1 MRKLAK
7 TATRLKRRYP
17 AANSDLPGSRYTN
30 LPALWLMTDAA
41 RLPAPQKAIA
51 ALPQDAGVI
60 FRHYTLAD
68 RAALGA
74 ELRAL
79 CARRRLPF
87 LVAGDLR
94 LALAL
99 RADGV
104 HLPEMQAR
112 QAGAIKRR
120 APQLWVTVAAHSLPA
135 LRRAQAAGADAALLS
150 PIFPTQSHPGGA
162 IIGPHRF
169 ARLVGAIALPVYAL
183 GGVNEENAARLNA
196 SGAFGIAAISAL
208 EP

>member
-7 TATRLKRRYP
+7 TATRLKRRYL
-17 AANSDLPGSRYTN
+17 AANYDRGDGRYTDW
-30 LPALWLMTDAA
+30 PALWLMTDAA

-60 FRHYTLAD
+60 FRHYGVAG

-79 CARRRLPF
+79 CARKGLPF

-94 LALAL
+94 LARAL
-99 RADGV
+99 RADGL
-104 HLPEMQAR
+104 HLPEAQAR
-112 QAGAIKRR
+112 QASAIKRR
-120 APQLWVTVAAHSLPA
+120 APRLWVTVAAHSLPA

-150 PIFPTQSHPGGA
+150 PVFPTQSHPGA
-162 IIGPHRF
+162 PTLGPHRF
-169 ARLVGAIALPVYAL
+169 AQLVGAIALPVYGL
-183 GGVNEENAARLNA
+183 GGVNEGNAARLTA
-196 SGAFGIAAISAL
+196 SGAFGLAAISAL
-208 EP
+208 QS